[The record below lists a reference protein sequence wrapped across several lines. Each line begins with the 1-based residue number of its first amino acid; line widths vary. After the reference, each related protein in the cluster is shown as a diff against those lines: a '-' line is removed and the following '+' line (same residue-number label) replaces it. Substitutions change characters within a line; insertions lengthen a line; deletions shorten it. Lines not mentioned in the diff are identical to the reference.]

1 MGRHPG
7 YDAANVISRA
17 RNLFWR
23 NGFDKVSVTDVERAT
38 GLSRSSV
45 YHAFGS
51 MRGLFDAA
59 VLDYLETVVRPR
71 LRGLTGDRVSP
82 HALQD
87 YLRDLGV
94 AIEQRAGFNA
104 RPEKWW

>member
-51 MRGLFDAA
+51 MR
-59 VLDYLETVVRPR
+59 
-71 LRGLTGDRVSP
+71 
-82 HALQD
+82 
-87 YLRDLGV
+87 
-94 AIEQRAGFNA
+94 
-104 RPEKWW
+104 